1 MNTFE
6 WIFGIISGLLLTGI
20 SALFAKT
27 ISNEHRISVLET
39 QTLHLDEQ
47 LDRIL
52 VKLDALLS
60 RRRS

>member
-1 MNTFE
+1 MNTVE
-6 WIFGIISGLLLTGI
+6 WIFGIISGLLATGI
-20 SALFAKT
+20 GALLAKT

-52 VKLDALLS
+52 AKLDALVS